1 MQEQMTKLQ
10 KELADLKAQQKKDAA
25 ALETTVQKNM
35 EQLMAKDQEL
45 EALRKQSGGA
55 GNTAQV
61 AELQKK
67 VQAAEME
74 KQMNQMVIQQINQE
88 VERLTKQNA
97 QLQQQSDKSPT
108 QGASMTK
115 LKEM

>member
-55 GNTAQV
+55 GNSAQV

-74 KQMNQMVIQQINQE
+74 KQMNQVVIQQINQE

-97 QLQQQSDKSPT
+97 QLQQQSDK
-108 QGASMTK
+108 
-115 LKEM
+115 

>member
-1 MQEQMTKLQ
+1 MQDQLTKLQ
-10 KELADLKAQQKKDAA
+10 KELADMKAQQKKDAA

-45 EALRKQSGGA
+45 AALRKQSGGA

-74 KQMNQMVIQQINQE
+74 K
-88 VERLTKQNA
+88 
-97 QLQQQSDKSPT
+97 
-108 QGASMTK
+108 
-115 LKEM
+115 